1 MNWFDLFTKNDT
13 VITEIQ
19 NNIQT
24 VNVMTNENISIFME
38 NAKTVVTDNLARTG
52 LIKFIHDS
60 DPDQFMIWRVNTTTD
75 VEERLLS
82 ALNKLQTANLKI
94 QCERDTPNHI
104 HDIFCKNL
112 VTFLIDTFIG
122 SPCNMTPRIQSINT
136 RIYTLSQKLFDLWL
150 KYDPTANISYGSFT
164 SLPEEITDPTIIKLR
179 EYTAQFINAGMVCNY
194 IRNQLDDDISR
205 NIKDYIDNKSNDL
218 ELMNMEYIDDR
229 IYKYYTEYLFKLRG
243 PLTKEISLIEENDR
257 SLILSYFTGVET
269 RDIYNVNP
277 PVSNT
282 LEVQLR
288 KHSGVLEYV
297 KMGDY
302 LMVREPTKSYSY
314 TNEHFGNRIARSFA
328 NLQCNWDQGNE
339 NISVLIAF
347 AMTVFIDIP
356 DVFTP
361 RGFMYVNNQGGMDTI
376 EGFTEKYKE
385 LLSQTTGLDTTH
397 VHIVSLV
404 SEMSEGPI
412 EIPRREEDIIKFQYE
427 LFKQTNGYI
436 YLFDRKTIE
445 SSLREYIH
453 KLEDTNVRISAD
465 NIFEFGLQKNSTL
478 AKFIVDILRFID
490 KTAITIESVTKLGV
504 KIVSPVGLPVVYGLA
519 MCNFILRE
527 LWWKLGYDD
536 LALMYQVPP
545 PFGLVVSVIHP
556 IYSIA
561 STMKHPVLLA
571 LQQIQILGI
580 KISQFI
586 SKCIRDG
593 LYVRL
598 ITDPNIRFL
607 GVNFLMTPVYSSMG
621 ILNGT
626 QMKRILDDASYIRM
640 VLLQIMQTKYNN
652 CEMEINSFLQ
662 TYNSNY
668 NISELIRKEIKD
680 KLSSPNIVDGI
691 KANLTME
698 RTNTYNM
705 NLQRLNSP
713 LKIQMNTIDLQF
725 YDINS
730 TSTIYSSVLSSMEKY
745 IGENIDITENDVSDA
760 ILRIRQL
767 YKDADTFQ
775 THVYMSATQEVENNG
790 YFIRGTEVTDN
801 GMLEKIKSLLSESI
815 NSSVFFT

>member
-1 MNWFDLFTKNDT
+1 MNWFDFFTKNDT
-13 VITEIQ
+13 AITDIQ

-24 VNVMTNENISIFME
+24 VDAMTNEQIRIFME
-38 NAKTVVTDNLARTG
+38 NVTTVITDNLAKTG
-52 LIKFIHDS
+52 LVDFKNANNDV
-60 DPDQFMIWRVNTTTD
+60 MKWRVNTTTD
-75 VEERLLS
+75 VEERLLV

-94 QCERDTPNHI
+94 QCKRDTPNHI

-150 KYDPTANISYGSFT
+150 KYDPTADISYGSFA
-164 SLPEEITDPTIIKLR
+164 SLPEEITDPTIGKLR

-194 IRNQLDDDISR
+194 IRNRLDDDISR

-218 ELMNMEYIDDR
+218 ELMNMEYIDDL

-243 PLTKEISLIEENDR
+243 PLMKGDSLIEENDR
-257 SLILSYFTGVET
+257 SLILSYFTEIET

-297 KMGDY
+297 KIGDY

-314 TNEHFGNRIARSFA
+314 TNEHFGNRLARSFA

-347 AMTVFIDIP
+347 AMTALVDIP

-361 RGFMYVNNQGGMDTI
+361 RGFLYVNTQGGMDTI

-385 LLSQTTGLDTTH
+385 LVSQTTGLDSTH
-397 VHIVSLV
+397 VRIVSLAKV
-404 SEMSEGPI
+404 IEEGTI
-412 EIPRREEDIIKFQYE
+412 EIPRREEDIIKFQYD
-427 LFKQTNGYI
+427 LFKNTNGYI

-465 NIFEFGLQKNSTL
+465 NIFEFGLQKNSPL
-478 AKFIVDILRFID
+478 AKFIVDIIRFIE
-490 KTAITIESVTKLGV
+490 KTAITIESVSKLGV

-527 LWWKLGYDD
+527 LWWKLGHDD

-545 PFGLVVSVIHP
+545 PFGLVVSAIHP

-571 LQQIQILGI
+571 LQQIQTLGI

-607 GVNFLMTPVYSSMG
+607 GVNFLMTPVYSSTG

-626 QMKRILDDASYIRM
+626 RMKRTLDDDSYIRM
-640 VLLQIMQTKYNN
+640 VLLQIMQMKYNN
-652 CEMEINSFLQ
+652 CEMEINNFLQ
-662 TYNSNY
+662 TSYD
-668 NISELIRKEIKD
+668 ISELIKKEIKA
-680 KLSSPNIVDGI
+680 KLSSPHIVDGI
-691 KANLTME
+691 KANLSME
-698 RTNTYNM
+698 RTNTYNV
-705 NLQRLNSP
+705 NLQRLNTP
-713 LKIQMNTIDLQF
+713 LKIQINTIDLRF

-730 TSTIYSSVLSSMEKY
+730 VSTIYGSVLDSMKKY
-745 IGENIDITENDVSDA
+745 IDGNIDITENDVREA
-760 ILRIRQL
+760 IIRIRQL

-775 THVYMSATQEVENNG
+775 THVYMSDTQEIENNG

-801 GMLEKIKSLLSESI
+801 GMLQNIKSLLSESI
-815 NSSVFFT
+815 NSSIFFT

>member
-1 MNWFDLFTKNDT
+1 MDWFDFFTNNDIA
-13 VITEIQ
+13 ITEIQ

-24 VNVMTNENISIFME
+24 VDAMTNEDIRNFME
-38 NAKTVVTDNLARTG
+38 NVTEVITDNLAKIG
-52 LIKFIHDS
+52 LVDFKNAKNDV
-60 DPDQFMIWRVNTTTD
+60 MRWRVNTTTD
-75 VEERLLS
+75 IEERLLG
-82 ALNKLQTANLKI
+82 ALNKLQTENLKI
-94 QCERDTPNHI
+94 QCKRDTPNHI

-122 SPCNMTPRIQSINT
+122 SPCNMTQRIQSINT

-150 KYDPTANISYGSFT
+150 KYDDPTADISYGSFV
-164 SLPEEITDPTIIKLR
+164 SLPEEITDPTIGKLR

-194 IRNQLDDDISR
+194 IRNQLDDNISR

-218 ELMNMEYIDDR
+218 ELMNMDYIDNL

-243 PLTKEISLIEENDR
+243 PLMKGYSLIEENDR
-257 SLILSYFTGVET
+257 SLILSYFTEIET

-277 PVSNT
+277 PVSNA

-297 KMGDY
+297 KIGDY
-302 LMVREPTKSYSY
+302 LMVREPTKTYSY
-314 TNEHFGNRIARSFA
+314 TNEHFGNRLARSFA

-339 NISVLIAF
+339 NITVLIAF
-347 AMTVFIDIP
+347 AMTAFIDIP

-361 RGFMYVNNQGGMDTI
+361 RGFLYVNTQVGMDTI

-385 LLSQTTGLDTTH
+385 LVNQTTGLDSTH
-397 VHIVSLV
+397 VRIVSLV
-404 SEMSEGPI
+404 KGIEEGTI
-412 EIPRREEDIIKFQYE
+412 EIPSREEDIIKFQYD
-427 LFKQTNGYI
+427 LFHKTNGYI
-436 YLFDRKTIE
+436 YLFDYKTIE

-607 GVNFLMTPVYSSMG
+607 GVNFLMTPVYSSTG

-626 QMKRILDDASYIRM
+626 QMKRTLDDASYIRM
-640 VLLQIMQTKYNN
+640 VLLQIMQMKYNN
-652 CEMEINSFLQ
+652 CETEINNFLQ
-662 TYNSNY
+662 TSY
-668 NISELIRKEIKD
+668 NISELIKKEIKD
-680 KLSSPNIVDGI
+680 KLSSPYIADGI

-698 RTNTYNM
+698 RTNTYNV

-713 LKIQMNTIDLQF
+713 LKIQMNTIDLRF

-730 TSTIYSSVLSSMEKY
+730 VSMIYSSVLDSMKKY
-745 IGENIDITENDVSDA
+745 IGDNIEITESDVSEA
-760 ILRIRQL
+760 IIRIRQL

-775 THVYMSATQEVENNG
+775 THVYMSDTQEIENNG

-801 GMLEKIKSLLSESI
+801 GMLQNIKSLLSESI